1 MKSSTQTHQW
11 VRTKPRKK
19 PVCLF
24 FGQDSSYIYYSDIFN
39 QDEIVLKSTDR
50 GRVFTQLKYIGLM
63 ESQAEM

>member
-24 FGQDSSYIYYSDIFN
+24 FGQILAFIYYGDIFN
-39 QDEIVLKSTDR
+39 GEEIVLESTDR
-50 GRVFTQLKYIGLM
+50 GRVFT
-63 ESQAEM
+63 